1 MKNKT
6 RVIKLTLTIL
16 VLLSVLVLG
25 ACNRPKATPPA
36 APTLAVPISTLVV
49 EDEADSNI
57 DEAIEIIQTEVPEE
71 EEAQP
76 TEEPAPTE
84 EPTEAPEPTEVPV
97 EIPEITR
104 PESYTLQKDEFPYC
118 VARRFDVNIADLM
131 NLNGITGGQSYYEGM
146 VLKIPTTGNWNEAA
160 HGDRS
165 LRTHP
170 VTYTV
175 QAGDNIYHIACKFGD
190 VSPEQIAAKNGL
202 EKPYFLS
209 PGTVLDIP

>member
-1 MKNKT
+1 MKNKS
-6 RVIKLTLTIL
+6 RVIKFTLTIAI
-16 VLLSVLVLG
+16 LLSVLVLG
-25 ACNRPKATPPA
+25 ACSRPKATPPA
-36 APTLAVPISTLVV
+36 APTLAVPISTLVI
-49 EDEADSNI
+49 EDEASTDI

-71 EEAQP
+71 EMPA
-76 TEEPAPTE
+76 EEDVVPTE
-84 EPTEAPEPTEVPV
+84 EPTEVPEPTEAPV
-97 EIPEITR
+97 EVPEITR

-118 VARRFDVNIADLM
+118 IARRFDVNIADLM

-175 QAGDNIYHIACKFGD
+175 QAGDNIYHVACKFGD
-190 VSPEQIAAKNGL
+190 VSPEQIAVKNGL
-202 EKPYFLS
+202 EKPYSLS